1 MRGTLP
7 CHVII
12 YARYTTMSCYY
23 ICAVHYHVIST
34 QGNPYQFKSSV
45 ATPVM
50 KSDGKLIQFG
60 VIPVNLECKST
71 SDENVLGTYK
81 LMRNDDI
88 V

>member
-1 MRGTLP
+1 MP
-7 CHVII
+7 
-12 YARYTTMSCYY
+12 YYY
-23 ICAVHYHVIST
+23 ICAVHYHVMLLYTRGTLPCDMT
-34 QGNPYQFKSSV
+34 QGNPYQLKSSV

-71 SDENVLGTYK
+71 SDENVRGTYK
-81 LMRNDDI
+81 LMRNDVI